1 MRELRNFVERIVV
14 LRQEQ
19 KIDKK
24 CVYEEF
30 YRKLFPSAREKATDN
45 HPDLH
50 KAVEYFER
58 DFIKQVLNV
67 CGNNPEDTARFLK
80 ILYFSALPVSK
91 DRKGSLNDWWAAGD
105 SNPAPID

>member
-19 KIDKK
+19 KIDEK

-30 YRKLFPSAREKATDN
+30 DRKLFPSAREKATDN
-45 HPDLH
+45 HSNLH

-58 DFIKQVLNV
+58 DFIKQVLE
-67 CGNNPEDTARFLK
+67 CLWE
-80 ILYFSALPVSK
+80 
-91 DRKGSLNDWWAAGD
+91 
-105 SNPAPID
+105 